1 VVDTDTARGAG
12 IAVETWVG
20 ALYEAGDLLIPIADG
35 AMGPD
40 DVVADLA
47 ELVHGTRVRTGPAD
61 VTMFESV
68 GLAFEDL
75 AVAAALAGPA

>member
-1 VVDTDTARGAG
+1 
-12 IAVETWVG
+12 
-20 ALYEAGDLLIPIADG
+20 
-35 AMGPD
+35 
-40 DVVADLA
+40 
-47 ELVHGTRVRTGPAD
+47 VRTGPAD